1 MLVCV
6 LCSQSYA
13 QNHAT
18 NSEKTYTQLQFKQLP
33 TFAEQQKLKEQGV
46 ELLEYL
52 QNNTYLVYSTNEN
65 ITKNILSNNVAKIIT
80 QNSENKIAQSLK
92 ELPPNQ
98 EVEVQVLTYKG
109 ITKDFIADKIKN
121 YNIKLVKFYAEFG
134 IAQLKGKNID
144 ILKLADESNWI
155 QNVLP
160 LSKPQIFNVGGK
172 GNARSSILDFG
183 ARNLTGKGIN
193 IGHFDVSWNN
203 FSVVPHVDFSGRYTY
218 VETPDPNPWYHSG
231 HGLHT
236 TGTMASA
243 GHRDPNARGMAAE
256 ANIFSYTLTTG
267 DYLQYKMY
275 QAVKDYNITIT
286 QNSYGASRTEECPQG
301 AIYDGDDRTRDQLTN
316 MFPNLLHVFAFGN
329 SQSPCNMAYGNGF
342 GSSRGNVGKNTIT
355 VGAVTSDDVMTNF
368 SSWGPARDGR
378 IKPDI
383 TAVGAFSI
391 HSTQPN
397 NSYASGGWN
406 GTSMACPVVSG
417 VAAQLYQ
424 RYNQLFGVNP
434 AAALIKGLLCNNAK
448 DLGNANP
455 DYKFGFGRINAMEAV
470 LALEEN
476 RFLVDNVSQGITK
489 TYSITVPSGVPQVK
503 VLLVWSDVAG
513 AITYSATPVLVNN
526 LDLQVSDGI
535 TTFNPWVLDPNNR
548 NNVATRGVDNLNN
561 IEQVT
566 IDTPTAGTYQ
576 ITVSGAAVPMGNQE
590 FALTWQ
596 MNTPFVRTV
605 YPAGNEKLSPNTAYT
620 IFWDSNLTSGTFDV
634 EYSTDNGGSWNTIAT
649 GLANTVNHVA
659 WTTPAISTNQAL
671 VRITNGTFSSS
682 SMTNF
687 VIMEVPQFTMLVPT
701 NNGGNLTWTT
711 VAGATGYDVMLLN
724 QVTGTWSVLQSNVST
739 PSATLINLVNGQ
751 TYWLSV
757 RARLN
762 TIESER
768 AYAYPL
774 VPAGVGTTN
783 DLALQAMTAPISA
796 TCTSK
801 TNAEDVTITIRNNG
815 TNPILSGTII
825 AISYQIN
832 SQPVVNETLTLTA
845 DLLAATTINYTFI
858 QKADLSAVATYNF
871 VTKVNLA
878 TDILLDNNSNS
889 TSVKN
894 IAIPTFTIS
903 GTLNLCAGATTLTAN
918 VPINSYS
925 STTITFSPID
935 VTSGTIINLGDDDGT
950 NALPIGFSFKFFD
963 NIYSNLYISSN
974 GLVGFTDDFMSNY
987 GYNVHS
993 IPNQNLPNNFI
1004 AFAWADL
1011 APHLSGTIRY
1021 LQTGIA
1027 PNRKFVVDFNNVRFA
1042 ANGNVV
1048 TTQLVI
1054 NENNTIE
1061 IHTTNNPNAGV
1072 NKTMGMENEFGTFGM
1087 AVLGRNNS
1095 QWVAA
1100 NEGLLFSP
1108 QTEGLS
1114 WLPNNETTKTISV
1127 SQGGNYTAS
1136 YTQNGCTYSK
1146 TVTVLGNNFYVRT
1159 DGNDANNGFANTA
1172 AGAKLTLQAAIN
1184 AATDC
1189 DIITLNSGTYNEIA
1203 TITNKNIT
1211 LQNVGNPVLQNLV
1224 INGTMKTLTLIGGLT
1239 ISEMV
1244 NLQAGNLISNGNL
1257 TLSATAMKQAMLIQG
1272 NSTVITGNVNVQRY
1286 MRANTGTASLGYRFI
1301 SSPTSDA
1308 TLNQLSELNPVV
1320 NAAFNGDAFPG
1331 RVRPFPTLYS
1341 YNPTLAGN
1349 PAQTFITS
1357 PTPEFDKGYVS
1368 PATLGENM
1376 TIGQGFTVNTS
1387 ANQVLE
1393 ISGTLN
1399 NGNLNIP
1406 ILVGNAA
1413 SLGYNLIGNP
1423 YPSPIS
1429 WTAVRALST
1438 GVNDAI
1444 YQNMATGQYA
1454 GSWASFV
1461 NGVGV
1466 NGATDD
1472 IAVMQGFFVIAN
1484 STGTINFAN
1493 SARAITYK
1501 NPSSF
1506 RSEDDPNSTNNN
1518 TNKNNGLLRFA
1529 MTNAANKTDETVIY
1543 FSGKAT
1549 ANFDNQFDAIKFQL
1563 NGGNFPNIY
1572 TTNSKTDNITNN
1584 TTNNQTEKNTLFAI
1598 NALPNLTND
1607 LVIPVV
1613 VQSWNGGI
1621 QKIAM
1626 TEKLN
1631 FTREVQVFLKD
1642 NSKDNLTN
1650 NSTNNLH
1657 DFSKGAFEF
1666 TAPVGIVANRFEL
1679 IFKPQFTT
1687 AELQGNNLN
1696 VYPNPSS
1703 EVLNISIGDDYKGAL
1718 NLRLIDISGREI
1730 WSLQTE
1736 KTSKIYENSINLSN
1750 FSSGTYLLEVLGAK
1764 KIVKKIVKQ

>member
-1 MLVCV
+1 MLACV
-6 LCSQSYA
+6 LMSMFVSSKSYA
-13 QNHAT
+13 QNNAI
-18 NSEKTYTQLQFKQLP
+18 NPEKNYIQLQFKQLP
-33 TFAEQQKLKEQGV
+33 TLAEQQKLKEQGI

-52 QNNTYLVYSTNEN
+52 QNNTYIVYATPA
-65 ITKNILSNNVAKIIT
+65 NVAKIMETNRIAEIAIFS
-80 QNSENKIAQSLK
+80 QNKENKIAQSLK
-92 ELPPNQ
+92 ILPPNQ
-98 EVEVQVLTYKG
+98 EIEVQVITYKG
-109 ITKDFIADKIKN
+109 VTKDFIADKIKN

-134 IAQLKGKNID
+134 ITQLKGKNSD
-144 ILKLADESNWI
+144 ILKLANESNWI

-160 LSKPQIFNVGGK
+160 LSKPEVLNGGGK
-172 GNARSSILDFG
+172 GNSGSSILDFG
-183 ARNLTGKGIN
+183 ARNLTGKGVN
-193 IGHFDVSWNN
+193 IGHWDGTWN
-203 FSVVPHVDFSGRYTY
+203 SGTSTSHIDFTGRYLY
-218 VETPDPNPWYHSG
+218 VETPDNYEVF

-236 TGTMASA
+236 TGTMAGA

-256 ANIFSYTLTTG
+256 ANIFAHTLTTG
-267 DYLQYKMY
+267 EYIQYEMY
-275 QAVKDYNITIT
+275 QAVKNHNITIT
-286 QNSYGASRTEECPQG
+286 QNSYTTAGIEQCPQG
-301 AIYDGDDRTRDQLTN
+301 SFYDDYDRTRDQLTN
-316 MFPNLLHVFAFGN
+316 IFPNLLHVFSIGN
-329 SQSPCNMAYGNGF
+329 SQAVCASVHGNGF
-342 GSSRGNVGKNTIT
+342 GSSRGNAGKNILS
-355 VGAVTSDDVMTNF
+355 VGAISPDDVILPI

-383 TAVGAFSI
+383 IAVGGYNVY
-391 HSTQPN
+391 STQPN
-397 NSYASGGWN
+397 DLYASGGWSA
-406 GTSMACPVVSG
+406 TSMASPVVSG

-448 DLGNANP
+448 DLGNTNP

-470 LALEEN
+470 LALEQN

-489 TYSITVPSGVPQVK
+489 TYSITVPAGVPQVK

-596 MNTPFVRTV
+596 MNTPFVRTT
-605 YPAGNEKLSPNTAYT
+605 YPAGNEKLNPNTAYT

-634 EYSTDNGGSWNTIAT
+634 EYSTDNGGNWTTVAT

-671 VRITNGTFSSS
+671 VRIKNGAFSNTSV
-682 SMTNF
+682 TNF
-687 VIMEVPQFTMLVPT
+687 TIMEVPQFTGLTPT

-724 QVTGTWSVLQSNVST
+724 QVTGTWSVLQSNVNT
-739 PSATLINLVNGQ
+739 PSATLTNLVNGQ

-762 TIESER
+762 AIESER

-774 VPAGVGTTN
+774 VPAGVGATV

-801 TNAEDVTITIRNNG
+801 TNAEDVTITIKNNG
-815 TNPILSGTII
+815 TNPILSGTMIP
-825 AISYQIN
+825 ISYQIN
-832 SQPVVNETLTLTA
+832 AQPVVNETLTLIT
-845 DLLAATTINYTFI
+845 DLLVGTTINYTFT

-871 VTKVNLA
+871 VIKVNLA
-878 TDILLDNNSNS
+878 TDILLDNNSNT

-925 STTITFSPID
+925 NTIIPFSPIN
-935 VTSGTIINLGDDDGT
+935 VASGTIINLGDDDVT

-963 NIYSNLYISSN
+963 NIYNNLYILSN
-974 GLVGFTDDFMSNY
+974 GLVGFTDDFSNNY
-987 GYNVHS
+987 SYDVHT
-993 IPNQNLPNNFI
+993 IPNKNLLNNFI

-1011 APHLSGTIRY
+1011 APHLSGTVRY
-1021 LQTGIA
+1021 LQTGTA
-1027 PNRKFVVDFNNVRFA
+1027 PNRKFIVDFNNVRFA
-1042 ANGNVV
+1042 ANGNMV
-1048 TTQLVI
+1048 TAQLVI

-1072 NKTMGMENEFGTFGM
+1072 NKTMGMENEFGTSGM
-1087 AVLGRNNS
+1087 AVTGRNNS
-1095 QWVAA
+1095 QWAA
-1100 NEGLLFSP
+1100 TNEGLLFSP
-1108 QTEGLS
+1108 QTEGLN

-1136 YTQNGCTYSK
+1136 YTQNGCTYSQ

-1172 AGAKLTLQAAIN
+1172 AGAKLTLQAAVN

-1203 TITNKNIT
+1203 TINNKNIT
-1211 LQNVGNPVLQNLV
+1211 LQNIGNPTVQTIIV
-1224 INGTMKTLTLIGGLT
+1224 NGIAKTLTLIGSLT

-1244 NLQAGNLISNGNL
+1244 DLQAGNLISNGNL

-1286 MRANTGTASLGYRFI
+1286 MRANAGTASLGYRFI

-1320 NAAFNGDAFPG
+1320 NAAFNGAAFPG

-1349 PAQTFITS
+1349 PAQNFITS

-1429 WTAVRALST
+1429 WTAVRILST

-1472 IAVMQGFFVIAN
+1472 IAAMQGFFVIAN
-1484 STGTINFAN
+1484 SAGTINFAN

-1506 RSEDDPNSTNNN
+1506 RSEDDKVADKNA
-1518 TNKNNGLLRFA
+1518 NKNNGLLRFA
-1529 MTNAANKTDETVIY
+1529 MTNSANKTDETVVY
-1543 FSGKAT
+1543 FSDKAT
-1549 ANFDNQFDAIKFQL
+1549 ANFDKQFDAIKFQL

-1572 TTNSKTDNITNN
+1572 TTNSPTNSI
-1584 TTNNQTEKNTLFAI
+1584 EKNVLFAI
-1598 NALPNLTND
+1598 NALPNLTDD
-1607 LVIPVV
+1607 LVIPIV

-1631 FTREVQVFLKD
+1631 FTREVQVLLKD
-1642 NSKDNLTN
+1642 NSKDNL
-1650 NSTNNLH
+1650 TNNLH

-1666 TAPVGIVANRFEL
+1666 TATSGVIANRFEL

-1687 AELQGNNLN
+1687 AELQGDNLN
-1696 VYPNPSS
+1696 IYPNPSS

-1718 NLRLIDISGREI
+1718 NLRLVDVSGREI
-1730 WSLQTE
+1730 WSLKAE
-1736 KTSKIYENSINLSN
+1736 KISKIYENSINLSN
-1750 FSSGTYLLEVLGAK
+1750 LASGTYLLEVLGDK
-1764 KIVKKIVKQ
+1764 KMVKKIVKQ